1 MNNMKANIKL
11 LFIFMGT
18 IILGI
23 ISCTDNL
30 DTEPEGS
37 NITQSQKDKIG
48 AASPDRI
55 AADLSG
61 MFAFLGKQYCIFGE
75 DRSRDDDFGYPA
87 ACMSQDLNGPDMV
100 CPNSNY
106 NWFSVSSSYED
117 RSNTYANPYMRW
129 SIFYTQAKMANDI
142 LKSIPDDTED
152 ATLAAYKGQAYATR
166 AFDYLSLVPY
176 YQFKFKGNEDKP
188 CVPIVTESDTT
199 DVTNNPRATVREVY
213 ALIVSD
219 LKKAIRFLD
228 GYSRKSKSEIDQFVA
243 YGLMARVNLYMENWE
258 DAADYADSAMM
269 SSYTPALMSDI
280 SKPAFIEAGAS
291 NWMWAI
297 IITADNVPDAY
308 PTWPA
313 KMSSF
318 SGDAYSTAVGCYKAI
333 NKLLFDEIPSTD
345 VRKGWWVDEN
355 LESPNLAGIKW
366 EYLNSTGGS
375 VVLEGNEIPPASIPD
390 VKVPYIPYT
399 NVKFAQYDGPGSP
412 INAGD
417 WCLMRVE
424 EMILI
429 KAEAAGR
436 INETEGRT
444 VLENF
449 VNTYRDPEYSST
461 ASGRSFADEVWYQR
475 RVELWGEGFG
485 MADVMRLGKN
495 VVRYNPSK
503 ETNFPEAFKFNIAA
517 DDGWL
522 LLRIPQNET
531 NTNKGI
537 PLSADNNDGALPV
550 VGQNGTLTDGVTNY

>member
-11 LFIFMGT
+11 LFIFMGA

-23 ISCTDNL
+23 TSCTDNL
-30 DTEPEGS
+30 DTVPEGG
-37 NITQSQKDKIG
+37 NLTLSQKADIA
-48 AASPDRI
+48 AASPDRV

-61 MFAFLGKQYCIFGE
+61 MFSFLGKQYCIFGE

-100 CPNSNY
+100 TPNSNY
-106 NWFSVSSSYED
+106 NWFDPSCTYED
-117 RSNTYANPYMRW
+117 RSNTFANPYMRW
-129 SIFYTQAKMANDI
+129 SIFYSQMKMANDI
-142 LKSIPDDTED
+142 LKAIPDDTED
-152 ATLAAYKGQAYATR
+152 AVLKAYKGQAYATR
-166 AFDYLSLVPY
+166 AFDYLSLAPY
-176 YQFKFKGNEDKP
+176 YQFKYKGNEDKP
-188 CVPIVTESDTT
+188 CVPIVLESDSI

-213 ALIVSD
+213 ALIMSD
-219 LKKAIRFLD
+219 LNKAIDFLE
-228 GYSRKSKSEIDQFVA
+228 GYSRKSKSEIDQNVA
-243 YGLMARVNLYMENWE
+243 YGLRARANLYMENWE
-258 DAADYADSAMM
+258 DAANDADKAIG
-269 SSYTPALMSDI
+269 SYTPASRDEVSM
-280 SKPAFIEAGAS
+280 PTFIEASAE

-297 IITADNVPDAY
+297 IITADNVPAAY

-318 SGDAYSTAVGCYKAI
+318 SGDAYSVAVGCYKAI
-333 NKLLFDEIPSTD
+333 NKLLFDKIPATD

-355 LESPNLAGIKW
+355 LESPNLADVEW
-366 EYLNSTGGS
+366 TYVTSGGVS
-375 VVLEGNEIPPASIPD
+375 VTLTGNEIPPASIPD

-436 INETEGRT
+436 LNESEGRT

-449 VNTYRDPEYSST
+449 VTTYRDPDYSST

-485 MADVMRLGKN
+485 MSDVMRLGKN
-495 VVRYNPSK
+495 VVRFNSSK
-503 ETNFPEAFKFNIAA
+503 ETNFPEAYKFNMAA

-537 PLSADNNDGALPV
+537 PLSADNNDGTQPV
-550 VGQNGTLTDGVTNY
+550 VGQNGTLTDGVTD